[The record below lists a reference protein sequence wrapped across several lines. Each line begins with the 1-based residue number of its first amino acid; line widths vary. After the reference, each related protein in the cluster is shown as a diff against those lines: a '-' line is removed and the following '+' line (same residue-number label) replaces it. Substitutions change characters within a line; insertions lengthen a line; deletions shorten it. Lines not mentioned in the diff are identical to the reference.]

1 MKIKNMSKQILPD
14 YIVRQDVVQAKVEE
28 AKAMIESA
36 NNHLEALKK
45 EDIPTQLE
53 VLKNILKSDEAFKD
67 WLDKAEK
74 SYIGKLG
81 FLPRVERERVHQSFV
96 DVMMRT
102 DSIRNVLH
110 GFIWN
115 RYGYEVSQD
124 TNGKLTF
131 NIEKKEADAT
141 EQAKKY
147 FTQEDREYFELLQG
161 VVEAYDKVRTFE
173 KAHDYVPY
181 SNRESFMQNL
191 KGGFSPYWFAFS
203 WEIGKMSKQ
212 GKEML
217 EELENE

>member
-1 MKIKNMSKQILPD
+1 MSKQILPD

-81 FLPRVERERVHQSFV
+81 FLPRVERERVQQSFV

-102 DSIRNVLH
+102 D
-110 GFIWN
+110 
-115 RYGYEVSQD
+115 
-124 TNGKLTF
+124 
-131 NIEKKEADAT
+131 
-141 EQAKKY
+141 
-147 FTQEDREYFELLQG
+147 
-161 VVEAYDKVRTFE
+161 
-173 KAHDYVPY
+173 
-181 SNRESFMQNL
+181 
-191 KGGFSPYWFAFS
+191 
-203 WEIGKMSKQ
+203 
-212 GKEML
+212 
-217 EELENE
+217 